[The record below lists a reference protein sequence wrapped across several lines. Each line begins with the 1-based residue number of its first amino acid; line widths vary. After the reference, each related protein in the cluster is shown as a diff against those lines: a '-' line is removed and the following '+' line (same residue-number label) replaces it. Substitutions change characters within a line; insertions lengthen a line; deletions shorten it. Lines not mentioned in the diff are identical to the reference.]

1 MARGIARIRLD
12 DGTPVW
18 ARVGDAEEL
27 GGGGGFQ
34 DTGVRDRVV
43 SMAGGLTDVVRGVVG
58 SLRAGLDPQGP
69 VEVAV
74 SFGIELT
81 AQSGKVIGILA
92 DGSGTASVNVS
103 LTWTEPGPESG
114 PEPGPG
120 LEAGTGAEAG
130 SGSGPGPGPVPRPGS
145 VPVPDEGS
153 VPATAH
159 APAYRPPA
167 VPPVPAAPPT
177 PPAPPAPPEPPAPPV
192 PPARAPHAEDHA
204 EDTAPSPGNGPHAR
218 PAADGAA

>member
-114 PEPGPG
+114 PESGPEPGPG

-130 SGSGPGPGPVPRPGS
+130 SGSGPGPVPRPGS

-192 PPARAPHAEDHA
+192 PPARAPHAED
-204 EDTAPSPGNGPHAR
+204 TAPPPGNGPHAR

>member
-1 MARGIARIRLD
+1 MAQGIARIRLD

-81 AQSGKVIGILA
+81 AQSGKVIGVLA

-103 LTWTEPGPESG
+103 LTWTEPGP
-114 PEPGPG
+114 
-120 LEAGTGAEAG
+120 
-130 SGSGPGPGPVPRPGS
+130 R
-145 VPVPDEGS
+145 PVPDA
-153 VPATAH
+153 ATALDATPAAH
-159 APAYRPPA
+159 AAPAPDAAPAAGVTPAPGTAPPPGTATAPDPVSAVSTAPAPAPAYRPPA
-167 VPPVPAAPPT
+167 VPPVPASPPVPPT
-177 PPAPPAPPEPPAPPV
+177 PPV
-192 PPARAPHAEDHA
+192 PPARAPLPEGV
-204 EDTAPSPGNGPHAR
+204 APPPGSGPHAR
-218 PAADGAA
+218 VADDGAA